1 MKDGRCTTV
10 RRKMA
15 TFRFVLVVLLLLK
28 VRSSSI
34 ASSASLSAASAA
46 KVRCVI
52 HFSATNED
60 EAICAL
66 TETTFDR
73 ILDFSNK
80 WKRLVGA
87 QGDVARVFVAT
98 SAELHV
104 TVCMSLLTQV
114 LDFTGNVTTDS
125 LTQP

>member
-1 MKDGRCTTV
+1 M
-10 RRKMA
+10 
-15 TFRFVLVVLLLLK
+15 
-28 VRSSSI
+28 

-60 EAICAL
+60 KAICAV

-80 WKRLVGA
+80 RKRLVGA
-87 QGDVARVFVAT
+87 QGGVARVFTRRNVCRQSHVA
-98 SAELHV
+98 
-104 TVCMSLLTQV
+104 VCKRLLV
-114 LDFTGNVTTDS
+114 LDFTGS
-125 LTQP
+125 EPIH

>member
-1 MKDGRCTTV
+1 M
-10 RRKMA
+10 
-15 TFRFVLVVLLLLK
+15 
-28 VRSSSI
+28 

-52 HFSATNED
+52 HFSAANED

-87 QGDVARVFVAT
+87 QGDVARVFIAK
-98 SAELHV
+98 SAESCRSSTLQETSDAGVGFHRQ
-104 TVCMSLLTQV
+104 CNNG
-114 LDFTGNVTTDS
+114 FTDS
-125 LTQP
+125 AR

>member
-1 MKDGRCTTV
+1 M
-10 RRKMA
+10 
-15 TFRFVLVVLLLLK
+15 
-28 VRSSSI
+28 

-98 SAELHV
+98 SAESCSSLHEASDAGV
-104 TVCMSLLTQV
+104 GFHRQCYNR
-114 LDFTGNVTTDS
+114 FTDS
-125 LTQP
+125 AR